1 MVNLCH
7 VGFTLVVAG
16 CLLVL
21 GMGPL
26 VVAGLGDF
34 QQACYAFDV
43 VVRFFLP
50 YQLELFRSCCFVA
63 KKAAVLTKTRCRSWL
78 QPACGV
84 GEEFLR

>member
-1 MVNLCH
+1 
-7 VGFTLVVAG
+7 
-16 CLLVL
+16 
-21 GMGPL
+21 MGPL

-63 KKAAVLTKTRCRSWL
+63 KKAAAFDKNSLSFLASASLRRRRRISALKISL
-78 QPACGV
+78 AHLV
-84 GEEFLR
+84 GRGPDL